1 MSTHLDAQALV
12 SEYQSSVAR
21 LRAAMLSAVFS
32 AEWEVG
38 RGLTAEQSIVLM
50 SIGTVSYRSRCWGLR
65 IG

>member
-1 MSTHLDAQALV
+1 
-12 SEYQSSVAR
+12 
-21 LRAAMLSAVFS
+21 MLSAVFS

-50 SIGTVSYRSRCWGLR
+50 SIGTVSYRSRCCGLR

>member
-50 SIGTVSYRSRCWGLR
+50 SIGTVSYRSRCCRLR

>member
-50 SIGTVSYRSRCWGLR
+50 SIGTVSYLSRCWGLR